1 LASTPRQHDPAKPPA
16 GAAPQAP
23 ERILIIRPSALG
35 DVCRTTPVLASL
47 RAAFPAA
54 RIDWL
59 VHEAFADAIRAH
71 PALTGLIPFARR
83 AMGRWWTPAGLIV
96 TRDLIARLRAPRY
109 DLVLDCQGL
118 ARSALFTRLTGAPR
132 RIGHADAREGAP
144 LAYTTRVA
152 AAPGDSPHTV
162 DRMLGLVAPLGIPTP
177 ASPDTRLYAP
187 PDDLAA
193 LADDTRL
200 ACGVARYV
208 LFAPT
213 SRWPGKRWPIDRF
226 IDLARGLSDPSLRV
240 DAIAVV
246 AAGGE
251 RDQCSPLLAPIPGAP
266 PIIDLVGKTTVGRL
280 MAIVSRAALVV
291 ASDSAALHMAVG
303 FDRPLVGLF
312 GPTDVARVGPYRRD
326 ADVIQHLQPGDILD
340 HKNEPLGRALMERIS
355 VDEVLAACAARLRS
369 S

>member
-1 LASTPRQHDPAKPPA
+1 MPATPRHPDPAQPPA

-23 ERILIIRPSALG
+23 QRILIIRPSALG

-47 RAAFPAA
+47 RAAFPTA

-71 PALTGLIPFARR
+71 PALTGIIPFARR
-83 AMGRWWTPAGLIV
+83 AMGRWWTPAGLAA
-96 TRDLIARLRAPRY
+96 TRDLLTRLRAPRY

-152 AAPGDSPHTV
+152 PAPGDSPHTV
-162 DRMLGLVAPLGIPTP
+162 DRMLGLVAALGITP
-177 ASPDTRLYAP
+177 LPDARLYAP

-226 IDLARGLSDPSLRV
+226 IDLARGLADPSLRV

-246 AAGGE
+246 AASGE
-251 RDQCSPLLAPIPGAP
+251 RDQCAPLLSAIPGAP
-266 PIIDLVGKTTVGRL
+266 PVIDLVGKTTVGRL

-303 FDRPLVGLF
+303 FDRPLLGLF

-326 ADVIQHLQPGDILD
+326 ADVIWHLQPGDILD
-340 HKNEPLGRALMERIS
+340 HKNEPLGRILMERITA
-355 VDEVLAACAARLRS
+355 DEVLAACAARLRS
-369 S
+369 A

>member
-1 LASTPRQHDPAKPPA
+1 MPPTPRHPDPA
-16 GAAPQAP
+16 GAPSGAAPRAP
-23 ERILIIRPSALG
+23 ARILLIRPSALG

-71 PALTGLIPFARR
+71 PALTGVVPFARR
-83 AMGRWWTPAGLIV
+83 AMGRWWTPSGLAA
-96 TRDLIARLRAPRY
+96 TRDLLTRLRAPRY

-118 ARSALFTRLTGAPR
+118 ARSALFARLTGAPR

-152 AAPGDSPHTV
+152 RAPGDSPHTV
-162 DRMLGLVAPLGIPTP
+162 DRMLGLVAALGVP
-177 ASPDTRLYAP
+177 ALHDTRLYAP

-226 IDLARGLSDPSLRV
+226 AALARGLAAPSLRV

-246 AAGGE
+246 ATASE
-251 RDQCSPLLAPIPGAP
+251 RDQCAPLLAALPGAP

-280 MAIVSRAALVV
+280 MAIVSHAALVV

-312 GPTDVARVGPYRRD
+312 GPTDVALVGPYRRE
-326 ADVIQHLQPGDILD
+326 ADVIQHLQPGDVLD
-340 HKNEPLGRALMERIS
+340 HKHEPLASALMDRIT
-355 VDEVLAACAARLRS
+355 VDEVLAACAARLRAT
-369 S
+369 